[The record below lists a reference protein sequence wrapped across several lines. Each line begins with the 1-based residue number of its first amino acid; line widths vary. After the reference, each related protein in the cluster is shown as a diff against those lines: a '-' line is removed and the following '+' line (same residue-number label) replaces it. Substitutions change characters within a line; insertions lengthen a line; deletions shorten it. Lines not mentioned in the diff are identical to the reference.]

1 MANTHQGSQMS
12 TISSLHIAFLGG
24 GNMAQALALGLRA
37 HVHSITIIEPL
48 EDTRERI
55 RVLMAPKASAQGAS
69 LQVVASAEV
78 IEDKVPADW
87 LVLAV
92 KPQQIA
98 SALGGLSDATRRWLG
113 APPTLSILA
122 GTTLATL
129 SSLLGHAR
137 IVRAMPNTPALIS
150 EGMTALVASAEIS
163 TEQRIQAEALMRAV
177 GQVQWVENEALLD
190 AVTALSGSG
199 PAYVFAFVEALVQ
212 AGERLGLPPHQAQM
226 LASQTVKGAALM
238 LSESGDLPSA
248 LRERV
253 TSKGGTTAAALATLQ
268 DGGFNTLIERALRA
282 AYQRSIEI
290 SQGA

>member
-1 MANTHQGSQMS
+1 
-12 TISSLHIAFLGG
+12 
-24 GNMAQALALGLRA
+24 
-37 HVHSITIIEPL
+37 
-48 EDTRERI
+48 
-55 RVLMAPKASAQGAS
+55 
-69 LQVVASAEV
+69 
-78 IEDKVPADW
+78 
-87 LVLAV
+87 
-92 KPQQIA
+92 
-98 SALGGLSDATRRWLG
+98 
-113 APPTLSILA
+113 
-122 GTTLATL
+122 
-129 SSLLGHAR
+129 
-137 IVRAMPNTPALIS
+137 
-150 EGMTALVASAEIS
+150 
-163 TEQRIQAEALMRAV
+163 MRAV

-290 SQGA
+290 SQGGLAFRRPKIRVAVQNQWRGRPR